1 MQHASKHASRKAGRM
16 STIQINNRD
25 TGTSRV
31 YTVARKPEEVE
42 SDAVKAGDLYYTSWG
57 YDQTN
62 YDYIA
67 VVEVSKTGKTAKCK
81 RAHSQHMGSS
91 GQSNIQKPVLDLFGD
106 VFTMQIK
113 LGNPMYTSG
122 GWYLRGS
129 YPFCCSGTGSK
140 RLDTFSRVKE
150 DQVFHETDAMFGH

>member
-1 MQHASKHASRKAGRM
+1 M

-67 VVEVSKTGKTAKCK
+67 VVSVSKTGKTAKCRRTYSK
-81 RAHSQHMGSS
+81 HLGSS
-91 GQSNIQKPVLDLFGD
+91 GICNMQKPVLDVFGD
-106 VFTMQIK
+106 EFTMKIR
-113 LGNPMYTSG
+113 GDS
-122 GWYLRGS
+122 LRGS
-129 YPFCCSGTGSK
+129 YPFLHTGTGSK
-140 RLDTFSRVKE
+140 RRDSFHKVC
-150 DQVFHETDAMFGH
+150 DDDVFHETDAMSGH